1 MTRIAKSSEIS
12 ALLAHPGAEL
22 YGSDRVFLDSAKALA
37 RRGWTVT
44 VTLPG
49 DGPLSEILAREGI
62 HVVVCRTP
70 VLRKSALRPL
80 GMVRLIADA
89 ISSAPQG
96 LALLRRKRPDVVY
109 ISTVIIP
116 LWSLLAWI
124 LRIPVVCHVH
134 EAETEPPKP
143 LRTLLALP
151 LLTTSRIVTN
161 SEFSR
166 ATLLDS
172 LPRLVSR
179 TEVIPNPVIGP
190 PKVTPARA
198 DLAGRVNLLFIGRLS
213 PRKGPDV
220 AIRSLAILRGN
231 GVDARLSLLGSVF
244 EGYEWFEKDLH
255 DQVGRLRLTDHVRF
269 LGFAEDVWS
278 TVKGADIVVVPSVAD
293 EPFGNTA
300 VEAVLAARPVVASA
314 SGGLIEAI
322 RGYTSARSCT
332 PGSAEDLAGA
342 VDSLIGNW
350 PETVEAA
357 IRDAVTAAQRHSPV
371 LYGER
376 LDASLRAADRR

>member
-1 MTRIAKSSEIS
+1 M
-12 ALLAHPGAEL
+12 
-22 YGSDRVFLDSAKALA
+22 FLDSAKALA
-37 RRGWTVT
+37 QRGWTVT
-44 VTLPG
+44 VTLPD
-49 DGPLSEILAREGI
+49 DGPLAEMLAKEGI
-62 HVVVCRTP
+62 EAIICRTP

-80 GMVRLIADA
+80 GMMRLIASA
-89 ISSAPQG
+89 ISSTPQG
-96 LALLRRKRPDVVY
+96 WVLLRRKRPDVVY

-134 EAETEPPKP
+134 EAETEPPRL

-151 LLTTSRIVTN
+151 LLTTSRIVAN

-179 TEVIPNPVIGP
+179 TEVIPNPVAGP
-190 PKVTPARA
+190 PVGTPARV
-198 DLAGRVNLLFIGRLS
+198 DLTGGVNLLFIGRLS

-231 GVDARLSLLGSVF
+231 GIDARLSLLGSVF
-244 EGYEWFEKDLH
+244 EGYEWFEKDLR
-255 DQVGRLRLTDHVRF
+255 DQVGRLRLTDHVLF

-278 TVKGADIVVVPSVAD
+278 TVKEADIVVVPSVAD

-322 RGYTSARSCT
+322 RGYASARSAT
-332 PGSAEDLAGA
+332 PGSAEELADA
-342 VDSLIGNW
+342 VANLIANW

-357 IRDAVTAAQRHSPV
+357 VRDAATAAQRHSPV

-376 LDASLRAADRR
+376 LDAALRAADRQ